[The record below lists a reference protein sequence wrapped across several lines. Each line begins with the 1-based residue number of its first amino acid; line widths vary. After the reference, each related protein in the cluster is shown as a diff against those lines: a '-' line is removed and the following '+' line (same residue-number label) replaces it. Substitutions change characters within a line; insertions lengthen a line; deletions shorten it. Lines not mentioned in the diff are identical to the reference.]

1 MSVVSEIIEK
11 LKTLSLLEASEL
23 VKSIEEVFNVSAAA
37 PVAAPVAAGPAAA
50 AVEEKTEFDVVI
62 ESVPADKKIAILK
75 IVKDKKGVGL
85 QEAKAMVEG
94 APFTLSEKVSQA
106 EATALKDELSAAG
119 ATVVL
124 K

>member
-37 PVAAPVAAGPAAA
+37 PVAAPVVAGPAAA